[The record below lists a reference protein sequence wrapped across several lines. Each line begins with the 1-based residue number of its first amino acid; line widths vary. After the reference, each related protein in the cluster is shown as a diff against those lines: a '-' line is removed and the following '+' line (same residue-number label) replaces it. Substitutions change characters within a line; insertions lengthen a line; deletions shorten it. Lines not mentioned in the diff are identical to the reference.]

1 MKTALRARLLGLA
14 LLLLSPAVAAPAWAA
29 GTGGGQEFL
38 LFYSNDNR
46 GETEPCGC
54 QPNQFGGLARKAFQF
69 EQLTKEAGLPSI
81 ALDAGDL
88 LFKQATLTP
97 GQEATE
103 RLTAAAIAQ
112 AYGRIGY
119 KAVGVG
125 GLDLAAG
132 VDFLRKLAR
141 RDGFTWLSANL
152 VDKTSQKLVFSPTLS
167 LAVGQARLTVIG
179 LTGGINPPALDLA
192 LLPWEKALPPLL
204 AQASQAGEMVVLLS
218 SLPES
223 ENRKIAAAYS
233 AINLIIQSQA
243 QADTLSEPGGKQ
255 AIIASVT
262 PGGKDIGI
270 LKIDW
275 HPGQGWG
282 CPPAEQLAQAK
293 AALDGVTWQLDKY
306 RAGGQDP
313 AAELADKPKRLAA
326 YRELRAKE
334 RGLRAEIEHLSAC
347 ATAEG
352 QAETGP
358 SSYHNRFLALDGS
371 LPEDQKVAAI
381 STQLDRDLNELGRR
395 QAESAATRPDDQDYL
410 GPAACAPC
418 HAELVKAWGRTK
430 HAAAYQ
436 TLAAKGQQ
444 FNLNCLPCHVTGV
457 SPKQANLAL
466 SLPDKRRGVGC
477 EACHGPGRRHAA
489 SPQTARLTRQPG
501 PTVCAVCHAPPHD
514 EGFDYPSHVKLVH

>member
-1 MKTALRARLLGLA
+1 MKTAWLARLLGLA
-14 LLLLSPAVAAPAWAA
+14 LLLLSPAVAAPAWAS
-29 GTGGGQEFL
+29 GTNGGQEFL

-69 EQLTKEAGLPSI
+69 EQLAKEAGLPHV

-88 LFKQATLTP
+88 LFKQAALTP
-97 GQEATE
+97 GQEEAE

-119 KAVGVG
+119 QAVGVG

-132 VDFLRKLAR
+132 VDFLKELAR
-141 RDGFTWLSANL
+141 RDGFAWLSANL
-152 VDKTSQKLVFSPTLS
+152 VDKTSQKPVFLSNLS
-167 LAVGQARLTVIG
+167 LTVGQARLTVIG
-179 LTGGINPPALDLA
+179 LTGAANPPAPGLA
-192 LLPWEKALPPLL
+192 ILPWEKALPPLL

-218 SLPES
+218 SLPEA
-223 ENRKIAAAYS
+223 ENRKIAAAYRTL
-233 AINLIIQSQA
+233 NLIIQSQA
-243 QADTLSEPGGKQ
+243 QADSIAEPGGNQ
-255 AIIASVT
+255 AIITNVT

-306 RAGGQDP
+306 RTNGQAP
-313 AAELADKPKRLAA
+313 EAALAAKPERLAA
-326 YRELRAKE
+326 YRELRARE
-334 RGLRAEIEHLSAC
+334 RGLRAEIERLGAC
-347 ATAEG
+347 STTEGAE
-352 QAETGP
+352 AGP
-358 SSYHNRFLALDGS
+358 SSYHNRFLALDGG
-371 LPEDQKVAAI
+371 LPEDPKIAAI
-381 STQLDRDLNELGRR
+381 STQLDRDLNELGRH
-395 QAESAATRPDDQDYL
+395 QAESAASRPDDQDYL

-418 HAELVKAWGRTK
+418 HAEQAKAWGRTR
-430 HAAAYQ
+430 HAQAYQ
-436 TLAAKGQQ
+436 TLDAKGQQ

-457 SPKQANLAL
+457 AMKQANLAL

-477 EACHGPGRRHAA
+477 EACHGPGLRHGED
-489 SPQTARLTRQPG
+489 PKGNPLVKRPG
-501 PTVCAVCHAPPHD
+501 PEVCAACHAPPHD
-514 EGFDYPSHVKLVH
+514 DNFDYQSHVKLVH